1 MIKTININGTPFS
14 YESEEESISW
24 ENPEVI
30 TSLDAAKI
38 LSFTKEKFDSIG
50 VEFFLAY
57 GTLLGAIREHNVI
70 KGDSDVDVYIT
81 DENKLFNSLPELY
94 EKGLKVVRIKE
105 KRYYTFRINCTHSY
119 IDAYVLK
126 PIESGV
132 WRFRC
137 YSLAGHTVPK
147 KFFRETQEI
156 DFLGGRYKTTAN
168 PERLLA
174 FLYGKDWRIPQKKK
188 AKLDVW
194 TKSVCTNTIVSIKKL
209 FHMDLNKSVFHN
221 K

>member
-1 MIKTININGTPFS
+1 MIKTININGAPFS
-14 YESEEESISW
+14 YESEEESITW
-24 ENPEVI
+24 DNPEVI
-30 TSLDAAKI
+30 SSLDAAKI
-38 LSFTKEKFDSIG
+38 LSFTKEKFDNIG
-50 VEFFLAY
+50 VDFYLAY
-57 GTLLGAIREHNVI
+57 GTLLGAIRDHNVI

-81 DENKLFNSLPELY
+81 DEKTLYDSLPQLY
-94 EKGLKVVRIKE
+94 EQGLKVVRIKE
-105 KRYYTFRINCTHSY
+105 KRYYTFRISDTQSY

-126 PIESGV
+126 PIESGL

-147 KFFRETQEI
+147 KFFRGTQEI
-156 DFLGGRYKTTAN
+156 DFLGGKYKTTAN
-168 PERLLA
+168 PEKLLA

-188 AKLDVW
+188 GRLDVW
-194 TKSVCTNTIVSIKKL
+194 TKSVYTNTIIAIKKF